1 MVDSVLRD
9 CEHERREIFD
19 AQEEKN
25 GRVVDESEAKRMS
38 VDLRRKTEVLFSF
51 PVEFLEI

>member
-19 AQEEKN
+19 AQEEARKN
-25 GRVVDESEAKRMS
+25 ITA
-38 VDLRRKTEVLFSF
+38 VL
-51 PVEFLEI
+51 